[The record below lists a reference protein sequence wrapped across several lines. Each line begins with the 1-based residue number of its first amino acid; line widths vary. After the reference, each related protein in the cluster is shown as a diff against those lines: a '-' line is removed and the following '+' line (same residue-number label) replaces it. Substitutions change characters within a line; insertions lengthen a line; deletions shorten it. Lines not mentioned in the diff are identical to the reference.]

1 MAVHFFHCTD
11 GVSFFA
17 DQQGLSVTREDEI
30 FPAAMRT
37 AEQVM
42 QHLPSISDW
51 SGWLVCVHDEL
62 GQMVEV
68 FDFPSLHLAVD
79 AGFTSQHSRSGPS
92 PIGSSTSFELRK
104 RGSPVTSSPTHGG
117 LLNA

>member
-1 MAVHFFHCTD
+1 MSLLLFHCTD

-68 FDFPSLHLAVD
+68 FDFPSLHPAVD
-79 AGFTSQHSRSGPS
+79 AGFTSQYVQGPALRRAGHQQ
-92 PIGSSTSFELRK
+92 GSSFENADRQSPLRQAM
-104 RGSPVTSSPTHGG
+104 V
-117 LLNA
+117 AC

>member
-17 DQQGLSVTREDEI
+17 DQEGNSVTCEDKI

-42 QHLPSISDW
+42 QQLSALSDW

-62 GQMVEV
+62 GQVVEV
-68 FDFPSLHLAVD
+68 FDFPILRPAVH
-79 AGFTSQHSRSGPS
+79 AGFTSQHVQAVVPRRAGRPQ
-92 PIGSSTSFELRK
+92 GSSCENADRQ
-104 RGSPVTSSPTHGG
+104 SPPRRATV
-117 LLNA
+117 AC

>member
-17 DQQGLSVTREDEI
+17 DQEGNSVTCEDKI

-42 QHLPSISDW
+42 QQLSALSDW
-51 SGWLVCVHDEL
+51 SGWLVCIHDEL

-68 FDFPSLHLAVD
+68 FEFPILRPAVH
-79 AGFTSQHSRSGPS
+79 AGFTSQRVQVPTLGRAVHRQ
-92 PIGSSTSFELRK
+92 GSSCESADRQ
-104 RGSPVTSSPTHGG
+104 SPPRRPTV
-117 LLNA
+117 AC